1 MTTKDKIQFVL
12 TRSLGNFLVILALYG
27 VLATFGPV
35 VAQEA
40 RFRIDMAKGVRYV
53 IADSNQLS
61 AKRDVSA
68 TQSAG
73 LQYSTVSAK
82 ASVSAVSSVSA
93 KFVTPAPPDLL
104 GSLFSTNK
112 ERILIPSDTLFS
124 ILIPKIGASAKVVPN
139 VDPTNEVQFHEALL
153 TGVAHAK
160 GSVFPGFAGNTY
172 LFAHSTDTWWNVGRY
187 NAVFYLLKDLQRGDD
202 IVIFFESRRY
212 NYSVIDTV
220 VADASD
226 VSFLTNPQRK
236 EERLILQTCYPPGTT
251 WKRLFIV
258 AKPKEKSI

>member
-1 MTTKDKIQFVL
+1 MTTKDKVQFVVV
-12 TRSLGNFLVILALYG
+12 RSLGNFLVLMALYG

-35 VAQEA
+35 VAQEV
-40 RFRIDMAKGVRYV
+40 RFRVDMAKGVRYV
-53 IADSNQLS
+53 V
-61 AKRDVSA
+61 KDVSA
-68 TQSAG
+68 TQSAR
-73 LQYSTVSAK
+73 LTYATVSTQ

-93 KFVTPAPPDLL
+93 HVVTPAAPDIL

-124 ILIPKIGASAKVVPN
+124 ILIPKIGASARVIPN
-139 VDPTNEVQFHEALL
+139 VDPTSEEQFHQALM

-187 NAVFYLLKDLQRGDD
+187 NAVFYLLKELQPGDD

-212 NYSVIDTV
+212 NYSVINTV
-220 VADASD
+220 IADASD
-226 VSFLTNPQRK
+226 VSLLSNPQRK

-251 WKRLFIV
+251 WKRLFVI
-258 AKPKEKSI
+258 AQPKVQPYSKRQ